1 MLTENEKKE
10 IIGIC
15 DKWILKK
22 DFPDLDKLYRELKE
36 VDFSPLIKAFTD
48 RLAPIS
54 CKFSKSEQVSG
65 AVCFFG
71 GVITSLLHYGFI
83 EELEGLFTFALCY
96 MLIDHYLDDNTI
108 SAEEKKKSMKDIYLF
123 IYKGEKCENNH
134 LIAAAADRYLS
145 LIERVP
151 NCREYILKLFDSEL
165 RGVEI
170 QGRTDLSRETYL
182 NIAEEKGGLT
192 AAAIG
197 SIIGLTD
204 SQIQSESMK
213 LGALIQTPCDDL
225 LDVED
230 DKNLGIYTLVRYDID
245 HGGLDRHI
253 YESIKKIEKLSTVY
267 NFFKV
272 ILFSGIILGIHDN
285 PGCIS
290 DSLNEIIKK
299 YDTFSPETSKNSLNG
314 WFHEK
319 LYSYIDENIL

>member
-1 MLTENEKKE
+1 MLSEKEKEE
-10 IIGIC
+10 IIQIC
-15 DKWILKK
+15 DKWIIKK
-22 DFPDLDKLYRELKE
+22 DFPDLDKLYIELKE
-36 VDFSPLIKAFTD
+36 VDFSPLIKAFTS
-48 RLAPIS
+48 RLDTIS

-65 AVCFFG
+65 SVCFFG

-123 IYKGEKCENNH
+123 IYKGVKCENNH

-151 NCREYILKLFDSEL
+151 RCREYILKLFDSEL

-170 QGRTDLSRETYL
+170 QGKTDLPRETYL
-182 NIAEEKGGLT
+182 EIAEEKGGLT

-204 SQIQSESMK
+204 EKIQNESMK
-213 LGALIQTPCDDL
+213 LGSLIQTPCDDL

-230 DKNLGIYTLVRYDID
+230 DRKLGIYTLVRYDID

-253 YESIKKIEKLSTVY
+253 YESIIKIENLSPVY

-272 ILFSGIILGIHDN
+272 ILLTGIILGVHDN
-285 PGCIS
+285 PYSVSEDLFCTLS
-290 DSLNEIIKK
+290 P
-299 YDTFSPETSKNSLNG
+299 YDTFSADISKDSINN
-314 WFHEK
+314 WFHGK
-319 LYSYIDENIL
+319 LYSYISERL